1 VRAPLGAELERK
13 EWRMYLTR
21 RTYLG
26 LIGGAL
32 IMIAVFLT
40 GTGVNFDTKALN
52 VTQSLLLFI
61 TGLGVMVFARL
72 GRRTMAAYSAIAAT
86 TLGLALVIDL
96 LRNGALDLTVKLV
109 VLVVGIVLALMASIG
124 GDLMTYIAPTRDGAF
139 AISTTG
145 SGKSSGGNSSAAK
158 SSAGTSSSAKSK
170 SGATATK

>member
-1 VRAPLGAELERK
+1 
-13 EWRMYLTR
+13 MYLTR

-26 LIGGAL
+26 LIGGGL
-32 IMIAVFLT
+32 IMLAVFLT
-40 GTGVNFDTKALN
+40 GTGLNFDNKALN

-86 TLGLALVIDL
+86 TLGLVLVIDL
-96 LRNGALDLTVKLV
+96 LRAGALDLTVKLV

-139 AISTTG
+139 AIRTTG
-145 SGKSSGGNSSAAK
+145 ADTSSTAKPSTAKPSTAKPSASKSSTAKPSAAK
-158 SSAGTSSSAKSK
+158 AKV
-170 SGATATK
+170 GATATE